1 MYFRIFMY
9 FCVCLLIINAMLV
22 ITSGWVGAPFFVF
35 SYVHVFLCLFFI
47 INARLVVTSGWAD
60 ALIFVFSYF
69 HVFLCLL
76 VDYQRKVGYYI
87 WVGGCT
93 YPEGHDLSSFYPHG
107 LASLRLKFGK
117 NGIFLIGVLH

>member
-1 MYFRIFMY
+1 MDM
-9 FCVCLLIINAMLV
+9 V
-22 ITSGWVGAPFFVF
+22 ITSGWVGA
-35 SYVHVFLCLFFI
+35 LILFFFCGI
-47 INARLVVTSGWAD
+47 LC
-60 ALIFVFSYF
+60 FYVFSYF
-69 HVFLCLL
+69 HVFLCVF

-117 NGIFLIGVLH
+117 NGIFLI

>member
-1 MYFRIFMY
+1 MHLFMYFRIFMY
-9 FCVCLLIINAMLV
+9 FCVCLLIINARLV
-22 ITSGWVGAPFFVF
+22 ITSGWVG
-35 SYVHVFLCLFFI
+35 
-47 INARLVVTSGWAD
+47 

-87 WVGGCT
+87 WMGGCT